1 MKTITLLIFIFSLAG
16 CAASGPELPVNDGDS
31 SDTMKRSP
39 CVCNEVPFNSEGYT
53 WKS

>member
-16 CAASGPELPVNDGDS
+16 CAASRELPVNDGDE
-31 SDTMKRSP
+31 SDVMKISP
-39 CVCNEVPFNSEGYT
+39 CVCNEVPFNSEGFT